1 MIPIV
6 DKYEPIKIPIVDPIK
21 HQKNDKQI
29 GVSFFIIQIK
39 SGQRLRY

>member
-21 HQKNDKQI
+21 HQKMTNKLACP
-29 GVSFFIIQIK
+29 S
-39 SGQRLRY
+39 L